1 MKKIFIVAMALA
13 AFVSCS
19 KDDGVKQLQSSKKA
33 VAITIANGSTETR
46 ATVTKPVA
54 ADKTAGGTATIQD
67 QATAGACA
75 NVNELVVLFANA
87 NGTVEEAYTFPTAA
101 QTVGEDGKYTYRWH
115 NVSESVTQVAVVRD
129 IVDGVANV
137 DTDDYLGKKIADY
150 KANAEDVDA
159 MENID
164 ITKIDLYVS
173 STLDHN
179 GDCKIT
185 DTHTNTEWTYKLYTA
200 DVTIAPAI
208 ARVEITGI
216 ACDEATCSATDHATA
231 HVSHVLGGT
240 TLAAAKGQL
249 VSGGY
254 DELALGELTWGDND
268 EYQFDLTGNTLK
280 GIYEKGKTTA
290 RTPVWY
296 TPTEV
301 VAEGG
306 TADGTADAIVWNI
319 NPSAKVP
326 QIGNDPMVI
335 EMVASAYDYTVVN
348 TGKTLSVG
356 FKGAEEFEA
365 GNIYQIAIPFK
376 ESNLDKS
383 NEAICVNVTV
393 KVANWVV
400 VPLTPVFGNGTNNNG
415 TNN

>member
-75 NVNELVVLFANA
+75 DVKELVVLFANA

-101 QTVGEDGKYTYRWH
+101 QTVGQDGKYTYRWH

-129 IVDGVANV
+129 INENGVANV
-137 DTDDYLGKKIADY
+137 NTEDYKGKNISVY

-173 STLDHN
+173 STLDPN
-179 GDCKIT
+179 GDCEIT
-185 DTHTNTEWTYKLYTA
+185 DTHTNTKWTYKLYTA

-216 ACDEATCSATDHATA
+216 ACDVATCSAKDHADA

-240 TLAAAKGQL
+240 TLAAANGRL

-254 DELALGELTWGDND
+254 DELALGKLTWGDND

-280 GIYEKGKTTA
+280 GIYKGNEAEDYKNA

-296 TPTEV
+296 TPTE
-301 VAEGG
+301 GG
-306 TADGTADAIVWNI
+306 AADGTADAIVWNI
-319 NPSAKVP
+319 NPKAKVP
-326 QIGNDPMVI
+326 QIDDDPMVI
-335 EMVASAYDYTVVN
+335 KMEASAYDYTVVN
-348 TGKTLSVG
+348 TGKSLSIG
-356 FKGAEEFEA
+356 FKNVTKFEP
-365 GNIYQIAIPFK
+365 GNIYRFNINFG
-376 ESNLDKS
+376 ENNLDVS
-383 NEAICVNVTV
+383 NEEICVEVKVKIQPWTVVTV
-393 KVANWVV
+393 Q
-400 VPLTPVFGNGTNNNG
+400 PEFGNN
-415 TNN
+415 

>member
-46 ATVTKPVA
+46 ATITKPVA

-87 NGTVEEAYTFPTAA
+87 NGTVEEAYTFPQGQA
-101 QTVGEDGKYTYRWH
+101 VGEDDKYTYRWH
-115 NVSESVTQVAVVRD
+115 NVSESVTQVAVVRHFNQGVLD
-129 IVDGVANV
+129 ITPANYV
-137 DTDDYLGKKIADY
+137 GDAISDY
-150 KANAEDVDA
+150 KAYAEDVDA

-173 STLDHN
+173 STLDLN
-179 GDCKIT
+179 GDCEIT
-185 DTHTNTEWTYKLYTA
+185 DTHTNTKWTYKLYTA

-216 ACDEATCSATDHATA
+216 ACDVATCSAADHATA

-240 TLAAAKGQL
+240 TLAAANGKL

-254 DELALGELTWGDND
+254 DELALGKLTWGDND
-268 EYQFDLTGNTLK
+268 EYKFDLTGNTLK
-280 GIYEKGKTTA
+280 GIYEKGNKTA

-296 TPTEV
+296 TPTE
-301 VAEGG
+301 GG
-306 TADGTADAIVWNI
+306 AADGTADAIVWNI
-319 NPSAKVP
+319 NPKAKVP

-348 TGKTLSVG
+348 TGKSLSIG
-356 FKGAEEFEA
+356 FKNVTEFA
-365 GNIYQIAIPFK
+365 PGNIYRFNINFG
-376 ESNLDKS
+376 ENNLDAS
-383 NEAICVNVTV
+383 NEEICVEVKVTIQPWQVVTV
-393 KVANWVV
+393 Q
-400 VPLTPVFGNGTNNNG
+400 PEFGNN
-415 TNN
+415 

>member
-1 MKKIFIVAMALA
+1 MALA

-54 ADKTAGGTATIQD
+54 ADKIAGGTATIQD
-67 QATAGACA
+67 QATAGPCA

-87 NGTVEEAYTFPTAA
+87 NGTVEEAYTFPQGQA
-101 QTVGEDGKYTYRWH
+101 VGQDDKYTYRWH

-129 IVDGVANV
+129 IVDGVDNV
-137 DTDDYLGKKIADY
+137 YTEDYLGKKIADY

-173 STLDHN
+173 STLDYS
-179 GDCKIT
+179 GPCIIPDPEK
-185 DTHTNTEWTYKLYTA
+185 NTEWTYSLYTA

-240 TLAAAKGQL
+240 TLAAANGDL

-268 EYQFDLTGNTLK
+268 EYKFNLTGNTLK
-280 GIYEKGKTTA
+280 GIYKGNKAEDYKTA

-301 VAEGG
+301 VAEGE

-326 QIGNDPMVI
+326 QLNDDPMVI
-335 EMVASAYDYTVVN
+335 KMEASAYDYTVVN
-348 TGKTLSVG
+348 TSKTLSIG
-356 FKGAEEFEA
+356 FKNVTEFKP
-365 GNIYQIAIPFK
+365 GNIYRFNINFG
-376 ESNLDKS
+376 ENNLDAS
-383 NEAICVNVTV
+383 NEAICVEV
-393 KVANWVV
+393 KVTIQPWVV
-400 VPLTPVFGNGTNNNG
+400 VTVQPEFGNN
-415 TNN
+415 

>member
-1 MKKIFIVAMALA
+1 MKKLFIVAMALA

-54 ADKTAGGTATIQD
+54 ADKIAGGTATIQD

-75 NVNELVVLFANA
+75 DVKELVVLFANA
-87 NGTVEEAYTFPTAA
+87 NGTVEEAYTFP
-101 QTVGEDGKYTYRWH
+101 QGQVVGEDGKYTYRWDG
-115 NVSESVTQVAVVRD
+115 VSESVTQVAVVRD

-137 DTDDYLGKKIADY
+137 NTDSYLGDKIADY

-173 STLDHN
+173 STLDPN

-216 ACDEATCSATDHATA
+216 ACDVATCSAKDHADA

-254 DELALGELTWGDND
+254 DELALGKLTWGDND
-268 EYQFDLTGNTLK
+268 EYKFDLTGNTLK
-280 GIYEKGKTTA
+280 GIYKGNEAEDYETP
-290 RTPVWY
+290 RDPVWY
-296 TPTEV
+296 TPTE
-301 VAEGG
+301 GG
-306 TADGTADAIVWNI
+306 AADGTADAIVWNI

-348 TGKTLSVG
+348 TGKSLSIG
-356 FKGAEEFEA
+356 FKNVTEFA
-365 GNIYQIAIPFK
+365 PGNIYRFNINFG
-376 ESNLDKS
+376 ENNLDAS
-383 NEAICVNVTV
+383 NEAICVEV
-393 KVANWVV
+393 KVTIQPWVV
-400 VPLTPVFGNGTNNNG
+400 VTVQPEFGNN
-415 TNN
+415 

>member
-67 QATAGACA
+67 QASEGACA

-87 NGTVEEAYTFPTAA
+87 NGTVEEAYTFPQGQALG
-101 QTVGEDGKYTYRWH
+101 QDGKYTYRWH

-137 DTDDYLGKKIADY
+137 NTDSYEGKNISEY
-150 KANAEDVDA
+150 KAHAEDVDA

-179 GDCKIT
+179 GDCKIK
-185 DTHTNTEWTYKLYTA
+185 DEHTNTEWTYQLYTA

-216 ACDEATCSATDHATA
+216 ACDVETCSATDHATA

-240 TLAAAKGQL
+240 TLAAANGQL

-254 DELALGELTWGDND
+254 DELALGKLTWGVND
-268 EYQFDLTGNTLK
+268 EYKFDLTGNTLK
-280 GIYEKGKTTA
+280 GIYKGNEAENYKTA

-301 VAEGG
+301 VAEGE

-348 TGKTLSVG
+348 TKKSLSIG
-356 FKGAEEFEA
+356 FKNVTKFDP
-365 GNIYQIAIPFK
+365 GNIYRFK
-376 ESNLDKS
+376 INFGENNLDAS
-383 NEAICVNVTV
+383 NEEICVEVKVTIQPWKVVTV
-393 KVANWVV
+393 Q
-400 VPLTPVFGNGTNNNG
+400 PEFGNN
-415 TNN
+415 

>member
-1 MKKIFIVAMALA
+1 MALA

-46 ATVTKPVA
+46 ATITEPVA
-54 ADKTAGGTATIQD
+54 ADETAGGTATIQD
-67 QATAGACA
+67 QATAGPCA

-87 NGTVEEAYTFPTAA
+87 NGTVEEAYTFPQGQA
-101 QTVGEDGKYTYRWH
+101 VGGDGKYTYRWH
-115 NVSESVTQVAVVRD
+115 NVSESVTQVAVVRHFNQGVLD
-129 IVDGVANV
+129 ITPTNYVGDA
-137 DTDDYLGKKIADY
+137 ISDY
-150 KANAEDVDA
+150 KAYAEDVDA

-173 STLDHN
+173 STLDYS
-179 GDCKIT
+179 GPCTIPDPEK
-185 DTHTNTEWTYKLYTA
+185 NTEWTYSLYTA

-268 EYQFDLTGNTLK
+268 EYKFNLTGNTLK
-280 GIYEKGKTTA
+280 GIYKGNKAEDYKTA

-301 VAEGG
+301 VAEGE

-326 QIGNDPMVI
+326 QLNDDPMVI
-335 EMVASAYDYTVVN
+335 KMEASAYDYTVVN
-348 TGKTLSVG
+348 TSKTLSIG
-356 FKGAEEFEA
+356 FKNVTEFA
-365 GNIYQIAIPFK
+365 PGNIYRFNINFG
-376 ESNLDKS
+376 ENNLDAS
-383 NEAICVNVTV
+383 NEAICVEV
-393 KVANWVV
+393 KVTIQPWVV
-400 VPLTPVFGNGTNNNG
+400 VTVQPEFGNN
-415 TNN
+415 

>member
-46 ATVTKPVA
+46 AAVVTTPVA
-54 ADKTAGGTATIQD
+54 ADKIAGGTATIQD
-67 QATAGACA
+67 QAVDGAPCA
-75 NVNELVVLFANA
+75 DVNELVVLFANA
-87 NGTVEEAYTFPTAA
+87 NGTVEEAYTFPQGQA
-101 QTVGEDGKYTYRWH
+101 VGEDGKYTYRWH

-129 IVDGVANV
+129 INENGVANV
-137 DTDDYLGKKIADY
+137 NTEDY
-150 KANAEDVDA
+150 KGKNISEYKAKAEDVDA

-173 STLDHN
+173 STLEPN
-179 GDCKIT
+179 GNCTIT

-216 ACDEATCSATDHATA
+216 ACDVETCSATDHATA

-240 TLAAAKGQL
+240 TLAAANGQL

-268 EYQFDLTGNTLK
+268 EYKFNLTGNTLK
-280 GIYEKGKTTA
+280 GIYKGNKAEDYKTA

-301 VAEGG
+301 VAEGE

-326 QIGNDPMVI
+326 QIGDDPMVI
-335 EMVASAYDYTVVN
+335 KMEASAYDYTVVN
-348 TGKTLSVG
+348 TSKTLSIG
-356 FKGAEEFEA
+356 FKNVTEFA
-365 GNIYQIAIPFK
+365 PGNIYRFNINFG
-376 ESNLDKS
+376 ENNLDES
-383 NEAICVNVTV
+383 NEAICVEV
-393 KVANWVV
+393 KVTIQPWVV
-400 VPLTPVFGNGTNNNG
+400 VTVQPEFGNN
-415 TNN
+415 

>member
-1 MKKIFIVAMALA
+1 MTLA

-67 QATAGACA
+67 QAVEDACA

-87 NGTVEEAYTFPTAA
+87 NGTVEEAYTFPQG
-101 QTVGEDGKYTYRWH
+101 QTVGQDGKYTYRWH

-129 IVDGVANV
+129 INENGVANV
-137 DTDDYLGKKIADY
+137 NTKDYEGKDISEY
-150 KANAEDVDA
+150 KAKAEDVDA

-173 STLDHN
+173 STLEPN
-179 GDCKIT
+179 GDCTIK
-185 DTHTNTEWTYKLYTA
+185 DEHTNTEWTYKLYIA

-216 ACDEATCSATDHATA
+216 ACGVETCSATDHTTA

-240 TLAAAKGQL
+240 TLAAANGKL

-254 DELALGELTWGDND
+254 DELALGKLTWGDND
-268 EYQFDLTGNTLK
+268 EYKFDLTGNTLK
-280 GIYEKGKTTA
+280 GIYKGNKAENYKTA

-301 VAEGG
+301 VAEGE

-326 QIGNDPMVI
+326 QIGNDPMI
-335 EMVASAYDYTVVN
+335 IDMVASAYDYTVVN
-348 TGKTLSVG
+348 TKKSLSIG
-356 FKGAEEFEA
+356 FKNVTKFEP
-365 GNIYQIAIPFK
+365 GNIYRFK
-376 ESNLDKS
+376 INFGENNLDVS
-383 NEAICVNVTV
+383 NEEICVEVKVTIQRWSVVTV
-393 KVANWVV
+393 Q
-400 VPLTPVFGNGTNNNG
+400 PEFGNN
-415 TNN
+415 

>member
-1 MKKIFIVAMALA
+1 MKKLFIAAMALVTI
-13 AFVSCS
+13 VSCS

-33 VAITIANGSTETR
+33 VAITIANGTTETR
-46 ATVTKPVA
+46 ATVTTPVA
-54 ADKTAGGTATIQD
+54 ADKIAGGTATIQD
-67 QATAGACA
+67 QAVEEACA

-101 QTVGEDGKYTYRWH
+101 QTAGEDGKYTYRWH

-129 IVDGVANV
+129 INENGVANV
-137 DTDDYLGKKIADY
+137 NTDSYEGRNISEY
-150 KANAEDVDA
+150 KAHAEDVDA

-173 STLDHN
+173 STLEPN

-216 ACDEATCSATDHATA
+216 ACDVETCSATDHATA

-240 TLAAAKGQL
+240 TLAAAKGEL

-254 DELALGELTWGDND
+254 DELALGKLTWGAND
-268 EYQFDLTGNTLK
+268 EYEFDLTGNTLK
-280 GIYEKGKTTA
+280 GIYKGNEAEDYKTA

-301 VAEGG
+301 VAEGE

-326 QIGNDPMVI
+326 QIGDYPMVI
-335 EMVASAYDYTVVN
+335 KMEASAYDYTVVN
-348 TGKTLSVG
+348 TDKSLSIG
-356 FKGAEEFEA
+356 FKNVTKFDPGK
-365 GNIYQIAIPFK
+365 IYRFK
-376 ESNLDKS
+376 INFGENNLNESN
-383 NEAICVNVTV
+383 EEICVEVKVTIQPWSVVTV
-393 KVANWVV
+393 Q
-400 VPLTPVFGNGTNNNG
+400 PEFGNN
-415 TNN
+415 

>member
-1 MKKIFIVAMALA
+1 MKKLFIAAMALA
-13 AFVSCS
+13 TIVSCS

-46 ATVTKPVA
+46 ATVTTPVA

-67 QATAGACA
+67 QAVEGACA

-87 NGTVEEAYTFPTAA
+87 NGTVEEAYTFPQGQA
-101 QTVGEDGKYTYRWH
+101 VGEDGKYTYRWH

-137 DTDDYLGKKIADY
+137 DTNSYLGDKIADY

-173 STLDHN
+173 STLDPN
-179 GDCKIT
+179 GDCEIT
-185 DTHTNTEWTYKLYTA
+185 DTHTNTKWTYKLYTA

-216 ACDEATCSATDHATA
+216 ACDVATCSATDHATA

-240 TLAAAKGQL
+240 TLAAANGQL

-254 DELALGELTWGDND
+254 DELALGKLTWGDND
-268 EYQFDLTGNTLK
+268 EYKFDLTGNTLK
-280 GIYEKGKTTA
+280 GIYEKGNTTA

-296 TPTEV
+296 TPTE
-301 VAEGG
+301 GG
-306 TADGTADAIVWNI
+306 AADGTADAIVWNI

-326 QIGNDPMVI
+326 QIGDDPMVI

-348 TGKTLSVG
+348 TSKTLSIG
-356 FKGAEEFEA
+356 FKNVTEFA
-365 GNIYQIAIPFK
+365 PGNIYRFNINFG
-376 ESNLDKS
+376 ENNLDAS
-383 NEAICVNVTV
+383 NEAICVEV
-393 KVANWVV
+393 KVTIQPWVV
-400 VPLTPVFGNGTNNNG
+400 VTVQPEFGNN
-415 TNN
+415 

>member
-46 ATVTKPVA
+46 AATVTTPVA
-54 ADKTAGGTATIQD
+54 ADKTAGGIATIQD
-67 QATAGACA
+67 QAVEDACA

-87 NGTVEEAYTFPTAA
+87 NGTVEEAYTFPQG
-101 QTVGEDGKYTYRWH
+101 QTVGQDDKYTYRWH

-129 IVDGVANV
+129 INENGVANV
-137 DTDDYLGKKIADY
+137 DTKDYEGKNISEY
-150 KANAEDVDA
+150 KAKAEDVDA

-173 STLDHN
+173 STLEPN
-179 GDCKIT
+179 GDCTIK

-216 ACDEATCSATDHATA
+216 ACDVETCSATDHTTA

-240 TLAAAKGQL
+240 TLAAANGKL

-254 DELALGELTWGDND
+254 DELALGKLTWGGND
-268 EYQFDLTGNTLK
+268 EYKFDLTGNTLK
-280 GIYEKGKTTA
+280 GIYKGNKAENYKTA

-301 VAEGG
+301 VAEGE

-348 TGKTLSVG
+348 TKKYLSIG
-356 FKGAEEFEA
+356 FKNVTKFDP
-365 GNIYQIAIPFK
+365 GNIYRFK
-376 ESNLDKS
+376 INFGENNLDAS
-383 NEAICVNVTV
+383 NEEICVEVKVTIQPWKVVTV
-393 KVANWVV
+393 QPEV
-400 VPLTPVFGNGTNNNG
+400 GNN
-415 TNN
+415 

>member
-54 ADKTAGGTATIQD
+54 ADKIAGGTATIQD
-67 QATAGACA
+67 QAVEDACA

-87 NGTVEEAYTFPTAA
+87 NGTVEEACIFPTAA

-129 IVDGVANV
+129 INENGVANV
-137 DTDDYLGKKIADY
+137 NTEDYKGKNISVY

-173 STLDHN
+173 STLEPN
-179 GDCKIT
+179 GNCTIT
-185 DTHTNTEWTYKLYTA
+185 DTHTNTKWTYKLYTA

-208 ARVEITGI
+208 ARVEIIGI
-216 ACDEATCSATDHATA
+216 ACDVETCSATDHATA

-240 TLAAAKGQL
+240 TLAAANDKL

-268 EYQFDLTGNTLK
+268 EYKFDLTGNTLK
-280 GIYEKGKTTA
+280 GIYKGNKAKDYKTA

-301 VAEGG
+301 VAEGE

-326 QIGNDPMVI
+326 QIGDDPMVI
-335 EMVASAYDYTVVN
+335 KMEASAYDYTVVN
-348 TGKTLSVG
+348 TSKTLSIG
-356 FKGAEEFEA
+356 FKDVTAFA
-365 GNIYQIAIPFK
+365 PGNIYRFK
-376 ESNLDKS
+376 INFGENNLDAS
-383 NEAICVNVTV
+383 NEEICVEVKVTIQPWQVVTV
-393 KVANWVV
+393 Q
-400 VPLTPVFGNGTNNNG
+400 PEFGNN
-415 TNN
+415 

>member
-46 ATVTKPVA
+46 ATVTTPVA
-54 ADKTAGGTATIQD
+54 ADKIAGGTATIQD

-87 NGTVEEAYTFPTAA
+87 NGTVEEAYTFPQGQA
-101 QTVGEDGKYTYRWH
+101 VGQDGKYTYRWH

-150 KANAEDVDA
+150 KANAENVDA

-173 STLDHN
+173 STLDPN
-179 GDCKIT
+179 GDCEIT
-185 DTHTNTEWTYKLYTA
+185 DTHTNTKWTYKLYTA

-216 ACDEATCSATDHATA
+216 ACDVATCSATNHADA

-240 TLAAAKGQL
+240 TLAAANGQL

-254 DELALGELTWGDND
+254 DELALGKLTWGDND
-268 EYQFDLTGNTLK
+268 EYKFDLTGNTLK
-280 GIYEKGKTTA
+280 GIYEKGNKTA

-296 TPTEV
+296 TPTE
-301 VAEGG
+301 GG
-306 TADGTADAIVWNI
+306 AADGTADAIVWNI

-326 QIGNDPMVI
+326 QIGDDPMVI
-335 EMVASAYDYTVVN
+335 KMEASAYDYTVVN
-348 TGKTLSVG
+348 TGKSLSIG
-356 FKGAEEFEA
+356 FKNVTEFA
-365 GNIYQIAIPFK
+365 PGNIYRFNINFG
-376 ESNLDKS
+376 ENNLDAS
-383 NEAICVNVTV
+383 NEAICVEV
-393 KVANWVV
+393 KVTIQPWVV
-400 VPLTPVFGNGTNNNG
+400 VTVQPEFGNN
-415 TNN
+415 

>member
-67 QATAGACA
+67 QATAGPCA

-101 QTVGEDGKYTYRWH
+101 QTVGQDGKYTYRWH

-173 STLDHN
+173 STLDPN
-179 GDCKIT
+179 GDCEIT
-185 DTHTNTEWTYKLYTA
+185 DTHTNTKWTYKLYTA

-216 ACDEATCSATDHATA
+216 ACDVATCSATDHATA

-240 TLAAAKGQL
+240 TLAAANGQL

-254 DELALGELTWGDND
+254 DELALGKLTWGDND
-268 EYQFDLTGNTLK
+268 EYKFDLTGNTLK
-280 GIYEKGKTTA
+280 GIYEKGNKTA

-296 TPTEV
+296 TPTE
-301 VAEGG
+301 GG
-306 TADGTADAIVWNI
+306 AADGTADAIVWNI

-326 QIGNDPMVI
+326 QIGDDPMVI
-335 EMVASAYDYTVVN
+335 EMEASAYDYTVVN
-348 TGKTLSVG
+348 TSKTLSIG
-356 FKGAEEFEA
+356 FKDVTEFA
-365 GNIYQIAIPFK
+365 PGNIYRFNINFG
-376 ESNLDKS
+376 ENNLDES
-383 NEAICVNVTV
+383 NEAICVEV
-393 KVANWVV
+393 KVTIQPWVV
-400 VPLTPVFGNGTNNNG
+400 VTVQPEFGNN
-415 TNN
+415 